1 MKLISLNILGGHNT
15 KELLLFIRRN
25 TDVDI
30 FCFQEVFDKGICTR
44 PEMEGSNMN
53 IFSEIA
59 CGLKGYKGYFAPHQ
73 DNEEGLSI
81 FVKNVF
87 NIEEYNDVFVHRDK
101 NAMINNHGEEL
112 GRNIQHI
119 MLKYKGKKINI
130 INFHGLWSKL
140 GKVDTTEREL
150 QSIKILDF
158 LKILRGEVIL
168 CGDFNLMPDTY
179 SIKLF
184 RDYGLRD
191 LIKKFKITSTRSSMY
206 KGEVKYA
213 DYIFCSEGLVI
224 KNFKVF
230 SDEVSDHL
238 PLYLEFSV

>member
-1 MKLISLNILGGHNT
+1 MKLISLNILGGQNT
-15 KELLLFIRRN
+15 KELLSFIRRN

-53 IFSEIA
+53 IFGEISIA
-59 CGLKGYKGYFAPHQ
+59 LREYKGYFAPHQ
-73 DNEEGLSI
+73 DDEEGLAI
-81 FVKNVF
+81 FVKNTF
-87 NIEEYNDVFVHRDK
+87 HIDEYNDIFVHRYK
-101 NAMINNHGEEL
+101 NAMFDNHGDEL

-119 MLKYKGKKINI
+119 MFKHKGKEINI

-140 GKVDTTEREL
+140 GKVDTPEREL

-158 LKILRGEVIL
+158 LKTLRGEVIL

-179 SIKLF
+179 SIKVF
-184 RDYGLRD
+184 RDYRLTD
-191 LIKKFKITSTRSSMY
+191 LIKKFKVTSTRSSMY

-213 DYIFCSEGLVI
+213 DYIFCSKGLVI
-224 KNFKVF
+224 KEFKVF
-230 SDEVSDHL
+230 SDDVSDHL